1 MTYKLGNLT
10 TNIVAEIGIKLV
22 AKGLFSDDEMQEVL
36 EKAVVKTAKE
46 QQQQKEMKVCNSTY
60 SQMN

>member
-46 QQQQKEMKVCNSTY
+46 QQQKEMKVCNSTY